1 MKHIFI
7 PSGGLA
13 NRVRVIL
20 SALQWQKDYGQTVS
34 IWWHANPDLACRFE
48 DIYMPVKEISEVGK
62 TQGYLFR
69 LVKKL
74 SKMHL
79 LPWRAVFDEMQ
90 YKAVNQYVKNYM
102 GEGKIMCRSF
112 SQFYEGTKP
121 DYHQVFRLN
130 AFMQQKVDE
139 AQQCILPTTIGVHI
153 RRTDNVDS
161 IRQSPLQAFET
172 KIDNYLTDCPAATFY
187 LATDDQSVQ
196 QAFCKKYGK
205 RMIVRKG
212 TLARD
217 SKEGIQHAVVEL
229 YTLAA
234 CQEIWGSY
242 YSSFSELAAQIGNKK
257 LTIVQ

>member
-20 SALQWQKDYGQTVS
+20 SALQWQNDYGQKVS
-34 IWWHANPDLACRFE
+34 IWWRANSDLACRFE
-48 DIYMPVKEISEVGK
+48 DIYMPVKEISEIGR
-62 TQGYLFR
+62 GRLLWFR
-69 LVKKL
+69 FMKKL
-74 SKMHL
+74 AKWHL
-79 LPWRAVFDEMQ
+79 LPWRIVFDSLQ
-90 YKAVNQYVKNYM
+90 YSDVNQFVTNYT
-102 GEGKIMCRSF
+102 GGGKMMCRSF
-112 SQFYEGTKP
+112 SRFYEGTTP

-130 AFMQQKVDE
+130 TFMQQQVAE

-172 KIDNYLTDCPAATFY
+172 KMDNQLKDYPDTTFY
-187 LATDDQSVQ
+187 LATDDPNVQ
-196 QAFCKKYGK
+196 EAFCKKYGK
-205 RMIVRKG
+205 RMIIRKG

-217 SKEGIQHAVVEL
+217 SKEGIWHAVVEL

-234 CQEIWGSY
+234 CREIWGSY